1 MSAALQRFEVLQRN
15 AAIGMRFWDLATATS
30 AIDGLVVEVFPR
42 ANPNARRRA
51 WPNPSAVYVAHSVS
65 GLRSFEFDG
74 ADAPEQPWTNAAQS
88 PMRGYRVEVRD
99 PHGRFLPLAFDA
111 DLPIRGLLNTAA
123 PALAGVLSGDTGS
136 PPLFVTPRVPLF
148 SAPSRP
154 PPQPL
159 AVVYAQ
165 FREQGSLRIPAW
177 AVLGVAIDDAD
188 GNVAVM
194 FPYPEPPRVPLA
206 SPPEARS
213 DFRWTVELTAYGP
226 PSLPSPPPP
235 TLAQI
240 PDLADVLAQLA
251 TPRTVV
257 ASVESPALPLRLDY
271 RVPLTA
277 RTAGLPAAEAS
288 YLLLAPA

>member
-1 MSAALQRFEVLQRN
+1 
-15 AAIGMRFWDLATATS
+15 
-30 AIDGLVVEVFPR
+30 
-42 ANPNARRRA
+42 
-51 WPNPSAVYVAHSVS
+51 
-65 GLRSFEFDG
+65 
-74 ADAPEQPWTNAAQS
+74 
-88 PMRGYRVEVRD
+88 
-99 PHGRFLPLAFDA
+99 
-111 DLPIRGLLNTAA
+111 
-123 PALAGVLSGDTGS
+123 
-136 PPLFVTPRVPLF
+136 
-148 SAPSRP
+148 
-154 PPQPL
+154 
-159 AVVYAQ
+159 VYAQ
-165 FREQGSLRIPAW
+165 LREQGSLRIPAW
-177 AVLGVAIDDAD
+177 AVLGVAIDGVVRGLGLADAD